1 MTEGAS
7 HSNIWTGREKPISSW
22 GHSCVHK
29 PLRQERVEHV
39 PQTGQN
45 CRRWQVRTIWDEV
58 RGRAGV
64 QIAYANQGK
73 KAEFYF
79 RCSGKF
85 LEVLKQRSDKI

>member
-1 MTEGAS
+1 M
-7 HSNIWTGREKPISSW
+7 
-22 GHSCVHK
+22 
-29 PLRQERVEHV
+29 
-39 PQTGQN
+39 
-45 CRRWQVRTIWDEV
+45 RTIWDEV